1 MLGIAER
8 WRGNMKLFRIICLK
22 RSILADQYYVYWKSN
37 RAGYTEVK
45 GEAGIYSSEDLNQCA
60 GFENDWYASPLSF
73 SEIGGYRI

>member
-1 MLGIAER
+1 LGTNEEGGR
-8 WRGNMKLFRIICLK
+8 EMKLFRIICLK

-37 RAGYTEVK
+37 KAGYTEVK